1 MNCLKVLLRE
11 KSKELYTQ
19 GEEMTLLVGRKDNNV
34 SYKKE
39 LVRNWNLQFTN
50 FYSKL
55 HVAFNTLIKQN
66 RF

>member
-39 LVRNWNLQFTN
+39 LVRNWNLQFTI
-50 FYSKL
+50 FYRKL

>member
-39 LVRNWNLQFTN
+39 LVRN
-50 FYSKL
+50 S
-55 HVAFNTLIKQN
+55 
-66 RF
+66 